1 MNSFYT
7 ENQVEAG
14 CDEVGRGC
22 LAGSLFAAAVILP
35 KDFSYPLLRDSKK
48 MTHQQR
54 LTVRD
59 VIIREALAWSIA
71 EVSAE
76 EIDNINILNAS
87 FLGMTRAVKGLSVT
101 PELLLIDG
109 NRWKSDLT
117 IPHECIVK
125 GDSLYMSIAA
135 ASVLAKTE
143 RDAYITRM
151 GELYPHYGWAKN
163 KAYPTQVHR
172 EAIAKHG
179 ITPLH
184 RKTFRLLK

>member
-1 MNSFYT
+1 MNNWYT
-7 ENQVEAG
+7 ENLLEAG

-35 KDFSYPLLRDSKK
+35 KDFSHPLLRDSKK

-59 VIIREALAWSIA
+59 VIIEVALTWSIA

-76 EIDNINILNAS
+76 EIDEINILNAS

-117 IPHECIVK
+117 IPHQCIVK
-125 GDSLYMSIAA
+125 GDSLYTSIAA

-143 RDAYITRM
+143 RDTYITRM
-151 GELYPHYGWAKN
+151 AELYPHYGWAEN
-163 KAYPTQVHR
+163 KAYPTKAHK
-172 EAIAKHG
+172 EAIAQHG

-184 RKTFRLLK
+184 RKTFKH